1 MKIYIVIGGNNYEG
15 GDWNSIRWF
24 QNIEEGEQYG
34 EQLVKDGKFDFYE
47 IMEGSEGQKLD

>member
-24 QNIEEGEQYG
+24 QNREEGEQYG